1 MMIQAILHADKNWG
15 IGKNNGLMFSLP
27 KDMKFFRQTTQGGV
41 VIMGDKTL
49 FSLPGGK
56 PLKNRINIVLSFDM
70 EKREDCTV
78 VHSLEELGQELK
90 KYPDTPIWVMGGAT
104 IYRLLLPYCHT
115 VFITRGEAE
124 GDADTFFPNLD
135 ILPDFYLSQ
144 RGEDQ
149 EDNGFTIHF
158 DQYTNRNPKSL

>member
-78 VHSLEELGQELK
+78 VRSLDELGQELK
-90 KYPDTPIWVMGGAT
+90 KYPDTPIWVIGGCIVSWLFAVVVACGWRNT
-104 IYRLLLPYCHT
+104 SSKTWTRRTAPQRKEAVNNGKLTESGSRIIVPGRSALHQLLGT
-115 VFITRGEAE
+115 AAV
-124 GDADTFFPNLD
+124 
-135 ILPDFYLSQ
+135 Q
-144 RGEDQ
+144 
-149 EDNGFTIHF
+149 
-158 DQYTNRNPKSL
+158 